1 MPEAVIESKSPKYL
15 GRSSEALFLSIRQ
28 LLFRQI
34 P

>member
-1 MPEAVIESKSPKYL
+1 MPEVVIESKSPKHL

-28 LLFRQI
+28 LLFRQM